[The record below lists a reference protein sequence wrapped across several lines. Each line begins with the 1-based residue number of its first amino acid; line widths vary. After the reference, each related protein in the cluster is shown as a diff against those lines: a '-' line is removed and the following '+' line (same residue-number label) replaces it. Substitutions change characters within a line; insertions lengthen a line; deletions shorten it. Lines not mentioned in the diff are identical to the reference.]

1 MWVEIVEIQNK
12 SVFDDVDFIGVLINE
27 PVKLIEKD
35 FNPDTH
41 DIGFLKSEILDD
53 TEIYIT
59 EKYEQIIFN
68 LN

>member
-12 SVFDDVDFIGVLINE
+12 SVFDDVDFIGTLINE
-27 PVKLIEKD
+27 PVKLTEKD
-35 FNPDTH
+35 FNPDTQN
-41 DIGFLKSEILDD
+41 IGFLKSEILDD